1 MNKTTIVIVI
11 YMLGIVI
18 GAFFL
23 DLWGA
28 ETSFIKT
35 ISVFVWTIIFLITL
49 FILINMKKDNLNTKF
64 FIISVFLLNFQ
75 TIVFSEIMLLTG
87 CKNLNDSFIKNEYIL
102 DFKKSLM
109 IRNYVYDNKTYKKHK
124 RTDLS
129 IKKGNTLERFVYED
143 KNLIFTDKIGYPQF
157 YTQLVF
163 EKNNTIINIKTVI
176 NGEEAISKVST
187 CSNVEIFEK
196 ES

>member
-1 MNKTTIVIVI
+1 MKKNNFDIK
-11 YMLGIVI
+11 
-18 GAFFL
+18 FL
-23 DLWGA
+23 
-28 ETSFIKT
+28 I
-35 ISVFVWTIIFLITL
+35 ISIFL
-49 FILINMKKDNLNTKF
+49 F
-64 FIISVFLLNFQ
+64 NFQ
-75 TIVFSEIMLLTG
+75 TVVFSEIMLLTE

-102 DFKKSLM
+102 DFEKSLM
-109 IRNYVYDNKTYKKHK
+109 VRNYVYDNKTYKKHK

-129 IKKGNTLERFVYED
+129 VKKENTLERFLYED
-143 KNLIFTDKIGYPQF
+143 KNLIFTDRIGYPQF